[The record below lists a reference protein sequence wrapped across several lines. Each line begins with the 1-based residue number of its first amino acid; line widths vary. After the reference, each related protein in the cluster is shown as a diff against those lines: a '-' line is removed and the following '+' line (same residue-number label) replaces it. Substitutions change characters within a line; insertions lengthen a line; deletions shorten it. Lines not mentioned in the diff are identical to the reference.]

1 MTSRAFPSIERL
13 AFNYGPGTVPGQRAI
28 DAALARDA
36 RPTFATAPYAEP
48 RDWGYVGLIAFTATL
63 LLRPQDQIH
72 GLSSLHIAEICA
84 FIGIGPML
92 LHRFTRR
99 LPVFRIT
106 PETLGLVALGIVILV
121 TAPFSIWPGGAF
133 GLFFDSYLKIVIVFV
148 LMMNTLTTP
157 KRLEQ
162 LTWLIV
168 CCCGYI
174 AARAVLDYARGV
186 NLVEDGRVA
195 GAVSGIFGNP
205 NDLALNMVTFMPA
218 ALMVALT
225 RRHSAVR
232 RLTEA
237 AIAALMLATV
247 VFTKSRGGA
256 IGMGVMLL
264 AVLFLGRKVRP
275 GFTAMAL
282 GAVLLATPFMPD
294 SFWLRMATIFD
305 EQLDKAH
312 YTGSSAARRLVMQE
326 GIDAF
331 LAYPLTGVGAGQF
344 KNYNPPERK
353 ERWRETHNALIQ
365 VAAETGIFGFAVF
378 MFLIV
383 RGGMA
388 AARTRRLL
396 SRPRKASDPLGLVM
410 RNEDRQS
417 LYAHTAALSAGLL
430 GWFTCAMFAS
440 VAYSWTFTTCWRSS
454 LARASC
460 ARASVGRPR
469 HRNGKDK
476 CFRSFGTVWFTKGNG
491 RRMTAAGFQNRRT
504 VARFEAAHPLLP
516 SPCGHGKPNRCP

>member
-1 MTSRAFPSIERL
+1 MTSRTLASTERL
-13 AFNYGPGTVPGQRAI
+13 AFTYGPGTVRGQRAI
-28 DAALARDA
+28 DEALARDA

-48 RDWGYVGLIAFTATL
+48 RDWGYVGLIAFTAVL
-63 LLRPQDQIH
+63 LLRPQDQIR

-99 LPVFRIT
+99 LPVFRVT
-106 PETLGLVALGIVILV
+106 PETLGLVGFGIVILV
-121 TAPFSIWPGGAF
+121 TAPFSIWMGGAF

-157 KRLEQ
+157 KRVEQ

-225 RRHSAVR
+225 RRHSASR
-232 RLTEA
+232 RLTA
-237 AIAALMLATV
+237 AIIAALMLATV

-282 GAVLLATPFMPD
+282 GAVLLAMPFMPA
-294 SFWLRMATIFD
+294 SFWSRMATIAD

-312 YTGSSAARRLVMQE
+312 YTGSSAARRQVMQE

-331 LAYPLTGVGAGQF
+331 LTFPLTGVGAGQF

-396 SRPRKASDPLGLVM
+396 SRPRKGSDPLGLVM
-410 RNEDRQS
+410 SDDDRRS
-417 LYAHTAALSAGLL
+417 LYALTAALTAGLC

-440 VAYSWTFTTCWRSS
+440 VAYSWTFYYLLALIVAARE
-454 LARASC
+454 LARVRLSA
-460 ARASVGRPR
+460 ARAIEAERSPASV
-469 HRNGKDK
+469 
-476 CFRSFGTVWFTKGNG
+476 RS
-491 RRMTAAGFQNRRT
+491 
-504 VARFEAAHPLLP
+504 ARFG
-516 SPCGHGKPNRCP
+516 SPRALGLA